1 MRVNNK
7 ADNAE
12 KTEQKGLNLRQ
23 SDKILLVVAAVLLVV
38 IILLHVLNAFGL
50 ALINGALSLYLPMLL
65 LFVLLGWGVYALI
78 RRARRKVVKTV
89 LTSVSIMVGLVAL
102 ILAFT
107 YVAYLSYYTVPQKYA
122 ILASPTG
129 ARKVAVMRVFDVNGD
144 RTEARRAARYEAAPE
159 TGEALI
165 PEDVMVIYKAYPRV
179 LGLFYNAKASVEGE
193 VYLAYEQPTVPSADE
208 AAKTPVQPAGHG
220 RLMVEWLD
228 DEAAVRLYTEDAG
241 VSEGGECVLTF

>member
-89 LTSVSIMVGLVAL
+89 LTSVSIRVSSSSAVISSSSRETAKGLRKFTPL
-102 ILAFT
+102 GSLFTILVSFM
-107 YVAYLSYYTVPQKYA
+107 
-122 ILASPTG
+122 I
-129 ARKVAVMRVFDVNGD
+129 
-144 RTEARRAARYEAAPE
+144 
-159 TGEALI
+159 
-165 PEDVMVIYKAYPRV
+165 
-179 LGLFYNAKASVEGE
+179 
-193 VYLAYEQPTVPSADE
+193 
-208 AAKTPVQPAGHG
+208 
-220 RLMVEWLD
+220 RLEWLLLMAYRMSD
-228 DEAAVRLYTEDAG
+228 NP
-241 VSEGGECVLTF
+241 